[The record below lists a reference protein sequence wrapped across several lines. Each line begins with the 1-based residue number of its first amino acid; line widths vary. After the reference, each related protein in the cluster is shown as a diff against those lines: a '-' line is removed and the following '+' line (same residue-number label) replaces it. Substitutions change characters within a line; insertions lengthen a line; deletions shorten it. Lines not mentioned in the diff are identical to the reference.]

1 MTHTNDM
8 TPGCSSCTG
17 YSRGGL
23 AVLYLASR
31 RHVILHNG
39 SQELKM
45 IYINHNGEQK
55 GLCYRRKLSLTLLTK
70 QLPSAKSNLVLKIEC
85 QAST

>member
-1 MTHTNDM
+1 MTYTNDK

-17 YSRGGL
+17 HSRGEL
-23 AVLYLASR
+23 AFFYLASR

-39 SQELKM
+39 SQELEM
-45 IYINHNGEQK
+45 IYINHNGEQNS
-55 GLCYRRKLSLTLLTK
+55 LCYTPKLSLTLLTK
-70 QLPSAKSNLVLKIEC
+70 ELPSAKSNLVLKIEC